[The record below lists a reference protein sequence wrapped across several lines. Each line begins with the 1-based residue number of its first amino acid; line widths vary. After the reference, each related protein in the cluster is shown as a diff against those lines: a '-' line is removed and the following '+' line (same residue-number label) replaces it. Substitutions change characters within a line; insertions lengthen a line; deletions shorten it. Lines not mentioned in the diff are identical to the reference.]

1 MHGDDVPNVNQD
13 NKIEIQGVNIK
24 QEESF
29 NLSNGG
35 DVELL
40 DLNNNSDN
48 NDLNFNYKQD

>member
-48 NDLNFNYKQD
+48 NDLNFNYK